1 MYTVLASRRARYDF
15 VVVEKHLC
23 LICALYWILQ
33 QGSQSDCSPLLSTG
47 QAIGSIAPWIDPTFQ
62 KIWMCSMPNE
72 FSRTAVIWT
81 YLYFNRS
88 ELKIT
93 EAKCLIILT
102 GNEMVSHSSQ
112 THWTF
117 AFKQERNGLSVS
129 GEFNLL
135 SLKILSDS
143 KSQKRTPF
151 EILSVGTLNF

>member
-33 QGSQSDCSPLLSTG
+33 QGSQSDCGPLQSTG
-47 QAIGSIAPWIDPTFQ
+47 EAIGSIAQQIDPTFQ

-93 EAKCLIILT
+93 EAKCLIVLT
-102 GNEMVSHSSQ
+102 GNVD
-112 THWTF
+112 
-117 AFKQERNGLSVS
+117 GLPFLSNARDIWFLT
-129 GEFNLL
+129 GE
-135 SLKILSDS
+135 KWIIGIGGV
-143 KSQKRTPF
+143 KSPF
-151 EILSVGTLNF
+151 SENIIGFQITTVENCTKY

>member
-1 MYTVLASRRARYDF
+1 MYTVLASRRARFDF

-33 QGSQSDCSPLLSTG
+33 QGSQSDYGPLLSTG
-47 QAIGSIAPWIDPTFQ
+47 QAIGSIAQRIDPTFQ

-102 GNEMVSHSSQ
+102 GNEMVSRSSQ

-117 AFKQERNGLSVS
+117 AF
-129 GEFNLL
+129 
-135 SLKILSDS
+135 
-143 KSQKRTPF
+143 
-151 EILSVGTLNF
+151 